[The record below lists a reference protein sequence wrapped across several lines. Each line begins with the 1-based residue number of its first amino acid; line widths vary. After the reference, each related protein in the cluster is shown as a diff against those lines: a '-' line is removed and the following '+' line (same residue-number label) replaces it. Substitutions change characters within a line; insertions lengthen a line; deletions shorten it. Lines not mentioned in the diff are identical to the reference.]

1 MDLYRI
7 YVISLML
14 LKGNSIDKK
23 SSQHKSNSFAK
34 HKKNN
39 KFIEIQKNLHLL
51 ISWFER
57 KQFPSI
63 AKPQPCKAL
72 PQSQNMKIT
81 DAEIKFDIFVNW
93 MCVAYVR

>member
-1 MDLYRI
+1 VSVGFFQLDKRYVRAARLMFLIKKKAPKEGKRKAFMDLYRI

-51 ISWFER
+51 IS
-57 KQFPSI
+57 
-63 AKPQPCKAL
+63 
-72 PQSQNMKIT
+72 
-81 DAEIKFDIFVNW
+81 
-93 MCVAYVR
+93 